1 MLTSDNFWH
10 RLNLNYFRI
19 VDLSRLSLPILAIA
33 VTLPGLQ
40 PLNAA
45 EKISP
50 ENSQTQ
56 KLNPS
61 DTTTLLKISLPSATA
76 ITSDQLNSP
85 ALLAQAQTTTPPP
98 TVNAAADNVPE
109 QIVVKDFEVVGSSIF
124 TEQEL
129 NQAVKSYR
137 NRPLTLSE
145 LFQARSTIT
154 KLYTDKGYVSSGAYI
169 PPQELAN
176 GTVQIAVLE
185 GKLEEIN
192 VSGTEHLSEDY
203 VASRIETAAGKPIN
217 VDSLLGA
224 LQLLRLDPLIDN
236 VSAELSAG
244 IRPGTSLLDIKIQEA
259 DVFNI
264 STSLN
269 NSRSPSVGT
278 NQRAIGINH
287 GNLFGF
293 GDSFNFEYA
302 NTNGSN
308 AIDLAY
314 GVPVNSKNG
323 TIKAAFGTN
332 SNDVIEDPFSAIDI
346 ESKSRYYELSLRQPL
361 LLRPTQEFAL
371 GMSFT
376 RTESETFLF
385 DESFQL
391 SRGANEDGETRI
403 SAVRLF
409 QEFVNRND
417 KEVLAFRSQFSLGV
431 DALNS
436 TINDD
441 GEPDSTFVSWRG
453 QSQWVRRLREDFL
466 FLLRGDA
473 QFSGG
478 SLVPLEQFRIGG
490 VNSARGYRQDLS
502 LGDNGLFASAEL
514 RIPVL
519 RFQRF
524 DGLIQVAPFFDVG
537 TVWNSG
543 DVEVTNATL
552 PAVGVGLN
560 LSLGTNFN
568 ARLDWGIPLTSVE
581 SEDNSLQEDGI
592 YFSLDSNFF

>member
-224 LQLLRLDPLIDN
+224 LQLLRLDPL
-236 VSAELSAG
+236 
-244 IRPGTSLLDIKIQEA
+244 
-259 DVFNI
+259 
-264 STSLN
+264 
-269 NSRSPSVGT
+269 
-278 NQRAIGINH
+278 
-287 GNLFGF
+287 
-293 GDSFNFEYA
+293 
-302 NTNGSN
+302 
-308 AIDLAY
+308 
-314 GVPVNSKNG
+314 
-323 TIKAAFGTN
+323 
-332 SNDVIEDPFSAIDI
+332 
-346 ESKSRYYELSLRQPL
+346 
-361 LLRPTQEFAL
+361 
-371 GMSFT
+371 
-376 RTESETFLF
+376 
-385 DESFQL
+385 
-391 SRGANEDGETRI
+391 
-403 SAVRLF
+403 
-409 QEFVNRND
+409 
-417 KEVLAFRSQFSLGV
+417 
-431 DALNS
+431 
-436 TINDD
+436 
-441 GEPDSTFVSWRG
+441 
-453 QSQWVRRLREDFL
+453 
-466 FLLRGDA
+466 
-473 QFSGG
+473 
-478 SLVPLEQFRIGG
+478 
-490 VNSARGYRQDLS
+490 
-502 LGDNGLFASAEL
+502 
-514 RIPVL
+514 
-519 RFQRF
+519 
-524 DGLIQVAPFFDVG
+524 
-537 TVWNSG
+537 
-543 DVEVTNATL
+543 
-552 PAVGVGLN
+552 
-560 LSLGTNFN
+560 
-568 ARLDWGIPLTSVE
+568 
-581 SEDNSLQEDGI
+581 
-592 YFSLDSNFF
+592 

>member
-61 DTTTLLKISLPSATA
+61 DTTALLKISLSSATA
-76 ITSDQLNSP
+76 VPSDQLNSP

-109 QIVVKDFEVVGSSIF
+109 QIVVNDFEVVGSSIF

-543 DVEVTNATL
+543 DVEVRTQ
-552 PAVGVGLN
+552 G
-560 LSLGTNFN
+560 
-568 ARLDWGIPLTSVE
+568 
-581 SEDNSLQEDGI
+581 
-592 YFSLDSNFF
+592 